1 MQKQIVEDLLDVSR
15 IITGN
20 PKHVLG
26 AGLVELPT
34 SGEVHAVARKCRRSS
49 SSKPFAR
56 GDVD

>member
-34 SGEVHAVARKCRRSS
+34 TR
-49 SSKPFAR
+49 
-56 GDVD
+56 

>member
-1 MQKQIVEDLLDVSR
+1 VQKRKIIERNALMQKQIVEDLLDVSR

-34 SGEVHAVARKCRRSS
+34 TR
-49 SSKPFAR
+49 
-56 GDVD
+56 